1 MNIRSKKYQN
11 VKNNF
16 QKDITLNLLD
26 VVEKENETTQL
37 KISSELGIAVG
48 LANSYLKR
56 CVNKGW
62 VKVKNIPLRRYAY
75 YLTPKGFAMKSK
87 LTAEYLYSSFEYFR
101 QTKKE
106 FEEITKICEEK
117 KLKKILIVGEGD
129 LSDIATLFLKNSNLE
144 LNGITNLKNFK
155 KEFKII
161 KSDCVWITD
170 INFPQETFNL
180 VKKEITKNLIFFPKI
195 LGINKGNK

>member
-1 MNIRSKKYQN
+1 
-11 VKNNF
+11 
-16 QKDITLNLLD
+16 
-26 VVEKENETTQL
+26 
-37 KISSELGIAVG
+37 
-48 LANSYLKR
+48 
-56 CVNKGW
+56 
-62 VKVKNIPLRRYAY
+62 
-75 YLTPKGFAMKSK
+75 MKSK

-129 LSDIATLFLKNSNLE
+129 LTDIATLFLKNSNLE

-161 KSDCVWITD
+161 KSDCVWITY